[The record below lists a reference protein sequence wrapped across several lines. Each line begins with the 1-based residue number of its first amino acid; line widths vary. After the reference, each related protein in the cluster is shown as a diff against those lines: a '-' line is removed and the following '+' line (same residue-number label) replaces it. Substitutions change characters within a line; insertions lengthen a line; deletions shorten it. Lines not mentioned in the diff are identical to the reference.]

1 MTKLSS
7 HMMTTGRKSTDCVQ
21 HWEVDY
27 LNEVFTPMTFQER
40 IQNLYQYFCEEDVM
54 MTTSFGTKSVF
65 MLYWVSQL
73 RPSQKIHF
81 LDTTYHFPETLQ
93 YKDELGAKYKL
104 NLVTLSPDKEK
115 NERSLKE
122 SWWKTNTPRCC
133 YINKIQPLEPVKAA
147 HKVWMSGLMSHQ
159 TEFRSGLKVF
169 EKQGNMLKF
178 HPIIDLDEGELLY
191 YTDLLE
197 LPRHPLEKLGFGSIG
212 CTHCTEQGE
221 GREGRWK
228 SSDKTECGLHPDFF
242 LNKKKEN

>member
-1 MTKLSS
+1 MTKITN
-7 HMMTTGRKSTDCVQ
+7 HMMTTGRKPNDCVQ

-73 RPSQKIHF
+73 RPSQAIHF

-93 YKDELGAKYKL
+93 YRDDLTKQFNL
-104 NLVTLSPDKEK
+104 NMITLTPEKEK
-115 NERSLKE
+115 NERSRNE
-122 SWWKTNTPRCC
+122 SWWTTNTPRCC
-133 YINKIQPLEPVKAA
+133 YTNKIQPLEPVKAA
-147 HKVWMSGLMSHQ
+147 HKVWMSGLMSYQ
-159 TEFRSGLKVF
+159 TEFRSNLKIF
-169 EKQGNMLKF
+169 EQQGNMLKF
-178 HPIIDLDEGELLY
+178 HPIIDLDEGEFLY
-191 YTDLLE
+191 YMDMFD
-197 LPRHPLEKLGFGSIG
+197 LPRHPLEALGYGSIG
-212 CTHCTEQGE
+212 CIHCTEHGS

-242 LNKKKEN
+242 LNKKK